1 MPRMTFAKDLV
12 LDFFQ
17 ASTAVSQA
25 TMTTL
30 SNTVNKYLVE
40 NVHDRLLLG
49 LVLAIALVFVATA
62 HSRKLVESGTL
73 TTVVANV
80 VVFCSVS
87 YSASL
92 TVPTHVNEQE
102 KLAVISMQIFFFGFL
117 GECLH
122 DSALQNLAQT
132 LHVNSRIVFAGILS
146 DYLWRIGNITTTL
159 LLAFTVSVIFSRI
172 KGNIFSPII
181 QMATSNV
188 LKSILVK
195 NVPNLL
201 SIPTNLAIISFLHP
215 LLEMNLIAGPFY
227 EFILYKVGGD
237 ITEQM
242 HQNFNFFAVLVI
254 FVIVSVV
261 SPTNATK
268 SVAQVCVTG
277 SVSRWMLE
285 NISSKGKGDPIL
297 TLVLFLVL
305 LRTLVKP
312 RI

>member
-1 MPRMTFAKDLV
+1 MTFAKDLV

-30 SNTVNKYLVE
+30 SNSVNKYLVE

-80 VVFCSVS
+80 VVFCTVS

-181 QMATSNV
+181 QMATS
-188 LKSILVK
+188 
-195 NVPNLL
+195 
-201 SIPTNLAIISFLHP
+201 
-215 LLEMNLIAGPFY
+215 
-227 EFILYKVGGD
+227 
-237 ITEQM
+237 IT
-242 HQNFNFFAVLVI
+242 
-254 FVIVSVV
+254 
-261 SPTNATK
+261 
-268 SVAQVCVTG
+268 
-277 SVSRWMLE
+277 R
-285 NISSKGKGDPIL
+285 
-297 TLVLFLVL
+297 
-305 LRTLVKP
+305 KP
-312 RI
+312 